1 MTTPA
6 ESTTLA
12 KPQGDSGVVNPGL
25 NARKVLV
32 ISLGDIGPFVQALG
46 AMKAIREGHR
56 SADITLLTSPEF
68 EEFAKRFPA
77 VDQVESEGIPSNLKE
92 RMTLANRIR
101 KANYD
106 ITYDLQG
113 DASSQD
119 LFKLLNLPLRSP
131 PVWSSPTSG
140 AAFQFDPSADPGEHP
155 VVRHSR
161 QLIEAGLDAPGIEWP
176 PQPDLSWVRTVFDDS
191 PRLRPEFFGLSGAY
205 VLMFPGHSDTA
216 KDRLW
221 PAAAFGDLAKI
232 IAKNGVTPVVLG
244 TSADN
249 EAAQEILRIEPKT
262 KSIVARTDLF
272 QIAALAERAR
282 YAVGNETGAL
292 HMATHAGAPG
302 FVLLREDESAPIEAR
317 TPGGSHVI
325 AFTAPDLADMP
336 AETVWQFIRGC
347 GLDRAVN
354 PPSQP

>member
-6 ESTTLA
+6 ESTALA
-12 KPQGDSGVVNPGL
+12 KPKGNSGAVNPGL

-32 ISLGDIGPFVQALG
+32 ILLGDIGRFVQALG
-46 AMKAIREGHR
+46 ALKAIREGHR
-56 SADITLLTSPEF
+56 SADVTLLTSPEF
-68 EEFAKRFPA
+68 AEFAKHFPA
-77 VDQVESEGIPSNLKE
+77 VDQVQADGIPSNLKE
-92 RMTLANRIR
+92 RMALANRIR

-131 PVWSSPTSG
+131 PVWSGPAAG
-140 AAFQFDPSADPGEHP
+140 AAFQFNPSAEPGEHP
-155 VVRHSR
+155 VARLSR
-161 QLIEAGLDAPGIEWP
+161 QLAEAGLDAPDIEWP
-176 PQPDLSWVRTVFDDS
+176 PQPDLSWVRTVLDDS
-191 PRLRPEFFGLSGAY
+191 PRLRPEFFGLPGAF
-205 VLMFPGHSDTA
+205 VLLFPGQSD
-216 KDRLW
+216 RSNEGRW
-221 PAAAFGDLAKI
+221 PPSAFADLART

-244 TSADN
+244 TSADM
-249 EAAQEILRIEPKT
+249 EAAHEIIRIEPKT

-302 FVLLREDESAPIEAR
+302 FVLLREDGSAPIEAR

-325 AFTAPDLADMP
+325 AFTAADLADMP

-347 GLDRAVN
+347 GLDRSVN